1 MGFRVGSSGVFVSSC
16 DSSFV
21 GSGAILTWMVW
32 LMEQRFS
39 CPSFSFLT
47 PLNLLPTCSYWRG
60 GKILLHAP
68 SPGDISLALQHH
80 VPPAA
85 SEGKAA
91 SPASCLLGP
100 EHTNRS

>member
-1 MGFRVGSSGVFVSSC
+1 MSSY

-32 LMEQRFS
+32 LMEQCFS

-60 GKILLHAP
+60 DKILLHAP

-80 VPPAA
+80 VPPAT
-85 SEGKAA
+85 SEGRPLLLPAA
-91 SPASCLLGP
+91 CQGLSTQIGLSWP
-100 EHTNRS
+100 